1 MTTAWQVVTVCHS
14 TELERLQ
21 GRSVPGYL
29 IYKENKRVLHTVL
42 TVMVDLACQ
51 TLGSSNM
58 EKSGGWRRCKELNNL
73 VYS

>member
-42 TVMVDLACQ
+42 TADCHGR
-51 TLGSSNM
+51 LGLSNTRV
-58 EKSGGWRRCKELNNL
+58 ERHGKKVAGGDVVRNL
-73 VYS
+73 IT